1 MEGRGLVRTNSTHV
15 RLAAVAVIGAMA
27 LAGCSSTGGKKATEE
42 QNAKGGHAN
51 TPRFTAALIT
61 HSAPGDTFWD
71 MVRKGAQAAADK
83 DNIKLEYYS
92 DPDAAKQASL
102 VQAAVDKKVGGI
114 AVTLAKP
121 NALRKAVKNATAA
134 GIPVDGLNSGTDQMG
149 PMGLI
154 GFFGQDELVAGQ
166 AAGDR
171 LKKAGAKQPIC
182 IIHEQGNVGLN
193 DRCKGVKEKVP
204 STKVVYVN
212 GADLPSVR
220 STITATLQENKKIDW
235 IVGLQGDVSLNAV
248 KAVKSTGSKAKVG
261 TFDTNPGIVKAIQ
274 DGTVQFAVDQ
284 QPWLQGYL
292 AIDALWFYRNNGD
305 TVGGGKPTLTGPA
318 FVDKSNVD
326 KIADYAKKGTR

>member
-1 MEGRGLVRTNSTHV
+1 MRTNGTHA
-15 RLAAVAVIGAMA
+15 RLAAAVAIGAIA
-27 LAGCSSTGGKKATEE
+27 LTGCSSTGGKKATEQ
-42 QNAKGGHAN
+42 QNGPGGHAN

-83 DNIKLEYYS
+83 DNIKLQYYS

-121 NALRKAVKNATAA
+121 DALRSAVNNAEAA

-154 GFFGQDELVAGQ
+154 GFFGQDEKVAGE
-166 AAGDR
+166 AAGKR
-171 LKKAGAKQPIC
+171 LKQDGAKHPIC

-193 DRCKGVKEKVP
+193 DRCNGVKEMVP
-204 STKVVYVN
+204 STQIVYVN
-212 GADLPSVR
+212 GADLPSVQ
-220 STITATLQENKKIDW
+220 STITAKLQQDKQIDW
-235 IVGLQGDVSLNAV
+235 IMALQGDVALNAV
-248 KAVKSTGSKAKVG
+248 KAVSSTGVKAKVG
-261 TFDTNPGIVKAIQ
+261 TFDTNAGIVKAIQ
-274 DGTVQFAVDQ
+274 AGTVQFAVDQ

-292 AIDALWFYRNNGD
+292 AIDALWLYRNNGD

-326 KIADYAKKGTR
+326 KIATYASKGTR

>member
-1 MEGRGLVRTNSTHV
+1 MSIQRRHAHW
-15 RLAAVAVIGAMA
+15 AAVAVIGVMA
-27 LAGCSSTGGKKATEE
+27 VAGCSSTGGKKATE
-42 QNAKGGHAN
+42 QHDGAGGHAN

-83 DNIKLEYYS
+83 DNIDLQYYA

-121 NALRKAVKNATAA
+121 DALRAAVKNAEAA
-134 GIPVDGLNSGTDQMG
+134 GIPVDGLNSGTDQMA

-154 GFFGQDELVAGQ
+154 GFFGQDEKVAGE
-166 AAGDR
+166 AAGKR
-171 LKKAGAKQPIC
+171 LKAANAQHPIC

-193 DRCKGVKEKVP
+193 DRCAGVKELVP
-204 STKVVYVN
+204 STQLVYVN

-220 STITATLQENKKIDW
+220 STITAKLQQDKQIDW
-235 IVGLQGDVSLNAV
+235 IVALQGDVAMNAV
-248 KAVKSTGSKAKVG
+248 QAVRSTGSTAKIG
-261 TFDTNPGIVKAIQ
+261 TFDTNADIVKAIQ
-274 DGTVQFAVDQ
+274 GGTVQFAVDQ

-292 AIDALWFYRNNGD
+292 AIDALWLYRTNGD
-305 TVGGGKPTLTGPA
+305 TVGGDKPTLTGPA

-326 KIADYAKKGTR
+326 TIASYAGKGTR

>member
-1 MEGRGLVRTNSTHV
+1 MSIQGRRGRIAGVALV
-15 RLAAVAVIGAMA
+15 GAMA
-27 LAGCSSTGGKKATEE
+27 LAGCSSTGGKKATE
-42 QNAKGGHAN
+42 QQSGSGGHAN

-83 DNIKLEYYS
+83 DNVDLQYYA
-92 DPDAAKQASL
+92 DPDASKQASL

-121 NALRKAVKNATAA
+121 DALRSAIRNAAAA

-154 GFFGQDELVAGQ
+154 GFFGQDEKVAGE
-166 AAGDR
+166 AAGTR
-171 LKKAGAKQPIC
+171 LKEAGAKHPIC
-182 IIHEQGNVGLN
+182 IIHEQGNIGLN
-193 DRCKGVKEKVP
+193 DRCNGVKEKVP
-204 STKVVYVN
+204 GTQIVYVN

-220 STITATLQENKKIDW
+220 STITAKLQQDKQIDW
-235 IVGLQGDVSLNAV
+235 IMALQGDVALNAV
-248 KAVKSTGSKAKVG
+248 QAVSSTGSKAKVG
-261 TFDTNPGIVKAIQ
+261 TFDTNAGIVKAIKG
-274 DGTVQFAVDQ
+274 GTVQFAVDQ

-292 AIDALWFYRNNGD
+292 AIDALWLYRTNGD

-326 KIADYAKKGTR
+326 AVAAYAEKGTR